1 MFYPA
6 HLNLQDRKCLVFG
19 GGIVADR
26 KVFSLLRCGGMV
38 TLISPEATKAL
49 KQLAQAGRI
58 QWHQR
63 QFQRGDSEGMFLVC
77 AATDC
82 PEINTQVFEDAHEV
96 HGINLVNVV
105 DVIPECTF
113 AAASVVTHG
122 DLTISISTSGKS
134 PAISRRIR
142 EYLEA
147 KFRTESLYTAPIDAN
162 FTPSRENQGHPYPVY
177 FLLENRRCNVVRN
190 PHIMSE
196 EIERRVNLLRQCGAS
211 VEQIDPM
218 HDDLNRLSAAFLV
231 SIDNIESNCENS
243 FFAPC
248 PGKGL
253 TNALNRI
260 QLFEYLKIPEAGT
273 FITPFLVIDGNLII
287 GISAKTQTIDE
298 QDKAKHLHR
307 ELANQ
312 FQNKGYGEFIDFLG
326 ALRPLVMEAIPTQ
339 QDRQQF
345 FDNLIDRIPLLER
358 EANETQKCCLRFENS
373 RCSVECAFN
382 LICRGQIE
390 RVRRYVHR
398 QIGEREIM
406 EGLLEDGG

>member
-177 FLLENRRCNVVRN
+177 FLLENRRCNIVRN

-211 VEQIDPM
+211 VEQIDPT
-218 HDDLNRLSAAFLV
+218 HDDLNRLSGAFLV
-231 SIDNIESNCENS
+231 YIDNIESNCENS
-243 FFAPC
+243 FFVPC

-298 QDKAKHLHR
+298 QDKAKHLQR

>member
-6 HLNLQDRKCLVFG
+6 HLDLQDRKCLVFG

-26 KVFSLLRCGGMV
+26 KVFSLLRCGGLV

-58 QWHQR
+58 QWHKR
-63 QFQRGDSEGMFLVC
+63 QFQWGDSEGMFLVC

-96 HGINLVNVV
+96 HGINLVNIV

-134 PAISRRIR
+134 PAISRRVR

-147 KFRTESLYTAPIDAN
+147 KFGTESLYTAPIDAN

-190 PHIMSE
+190 PHDMSE
-196 EIERRVNLLRQCGAS
+196 EIGRRVNLLRQCGAS

-218 HDDLNRLSAAFLV
+218 HDDLNRLSGAFLV
-231 SIDNIESNCENS
+231 YIDNIESNCENS
-243 FFAPC
+243 VFAPRL
-248 PGKGL
+248 GNGL
-253 TNALNRI
+253 TSAINRI
-260 QLFEYLKIPEAGT
+260 QLSEYLKIPEAGT

-287 GISAKTQTIDE
+287 GISTNSQTEEE
-298 QDKAKHLHR
+298 QDKAKHLQR

-312 FQNKGYGEFIDFLG
+312 FENKGYGEFIDFLG
-326 ALRPLVMEAIPTQ
+326 SLRPLVMEAIPTQ

-358 EANETQKCCLRFENS
+358 EANETRKCCLRFENPS
-373 RCSVECAFN
+373 CSVECVFN

-390 RVRRYVHR
+390 RVRQYVLR
-398 QIGEREIM
+398 QIGERKIM
-406 EGLLEDGG
+406 EGLEDGG

>member
-6 HLNLQDRKCLVFG
+6 HLDLQNRKCLVFG

-26 KVFSLLRCGGMV
+26 KVFSLLRCGGLV

-58 QWHQR
+58 QWHKR
-63 QFQRGDSEGMFLVC
+63 QFQWGDSEGKFLVC

-96 HGINLVNVV
+96 HGINLVNIV

-134 PAISRRIR
+134 PAISRRVR

-147 KFRTESLYTAPIDAN
+147 KFGTESLYTAPIDAN

-190 PHIMSE
+190 PHGMSE
-196 EIERRVNLLRQCGAS
+196 EIGRRVNLLRQCGAS

-218 HDDLNRLSAAFLV
+218 HDDLNRLSGAFLV
-231 SIDNIESNCENS
+231 YIDNIESNCENS
-243 FFAPC
+243 VFAPRL
-248 PGKGL
+248 GNGL
-253 TNALNRI
+253 TSAINRI
-260 QLFEYLKIPEAGT
+260 QLSEYLNIPEAGT

-287 GISAKTQTIDE
+287 GISTNSQTEEE
-298 QDKAKHLHR
+298 QDKAKHLQR
-307 ELANQ
+307 ELSNQ
-312 FQNKGYGEFIDFLG
+312 FENKGYGEFIDFLG
-326 ALRPLVMEAIPTQ
+326 SLRPLVMEAIPTQ

-358 EANETQKCCLRFENS
+358 EANETRKCCLRFENPS
-373 RCSVECAFN
+373 CSVECVFN

-390 RVRRYVHR
+390 RVRQYVLR
-398 QIGEREIM
+398 QIGERKIM
-406 EGLLEDGG
+406 EGLEDGG

>member
-6 HLNLQDRKCLVFG
+6 HLDLQDRKCLVFG

-26 KVFSLLRCGGMV
+26 KVFSLLRCGGLV

-58 QWHQR
+58 QWHKR
-63 QFQRGDSEGMFLVC
+63 QFQWGDSEGMFLVC

-96 HGINLVNVV
+96 HGINLVNIV

-134 PAISRRIR
+134 PAISRRVR

-147 KFRTESLYTAPIDAN
+147 KFGTESLYTAPIDVN

-190 PHIMSE
+190 PHGMSE
-196 EIERRVNLLRQCGAS
+196 EIGRRVNLLRQCGAS

-218 HDDLNRLSAAFLV
+218 HDDLNRLSGAFLV
-231 SIDNIESNCENS
+231 YIDNIESNCENS
-243 FFAPC
+243 VFAPRL
-248 PGKGL
+248 GNGL
-253 TNALNRI
+253 TNAINRI
-260 QLFEYLKIPEAGT
+260 QLSEYLKIPEAGT
-273 FITPFLVIDGNLII
+273 FITPFLVMNGNLII
-287 GISAKTQTIDE
+287 GISTNSQTE
-298 QDKAKHLHR
+298 EEKDKAKHLQR

-312 FQNKGYGEFIDFLG
+312 FENKGYGEFIDFLG
-326 ALRPLVMEAIPTQ
+326 SLRPLVMEAIPTQ

-358 EANETQKCCLRFENS
+358 EANETRKCCLRFENPS
-373 RCSVECAFN
+373 CSVECAFN

-390 RVRRYVHR
+390 RVRQYVLR
-398 QIGEREIM
+398 QIGERKIM
-406 EGLLEDGG
+406 EGLEDGG

>member
-177 FLLENRRCNVVRN
+177 FLLENRRCNIVRN

-211 VEQIDPM
+211 VEQIDPT
-218 HDDLNRLSAAFLV
+218 HDDLNRLSGAFLV
-231 SIDNIESNCENS
+231 YIDNIESNCENS
-243 FFAPC
+243 VFAPC
-248 PGKGL
+248 PGNGL
-253 TNALNRI
+253 TNAINRI
-260 QLFEYLKIPEAGT
+260 QLSEYLKILEAGT

-298 QDKAKHLHR
+298 QDKAKHLQR

>member
-6 HLNLQDRKCLVFG
+6 HLDLQDRKCLVFG

-26 KVFSLLRCGGMV
+26 KVFSLLRCGGLV

-58 QWHQR
+58 QWHKR
-63 QFQRGDSEGMFLVC
+63 QFQWGDSEGMFLVC

-96 HGINLVNVV
+96 HGINLVNIV

-134 PAISRRIR
+134 PAISRRVR

-147 KFRTESLYTAPIDAN
+147 KFGTESLYTAPIDAN

-190 PHIMSE
+190 PHGMSE
-196 EIERRVNLLRQCGAS
+196 EIGRRVNLLRQCGAS

-218 HDDLNRLSAAFLV
+218 HDDLNRLSGAFLV
-231 SIDNIESNCENS
+231 YIDNIESNCENS
-243 FFAPC
+243 VFAPRL
-248 PGKGL
+248 GNGL
-253 TNALNRI
+253 TSAINRI
-260 QLFEYLKIPEAGT
+260 QLSEYLKIPEAGT

-287 GISAKTQTIDE
+287 GISTNSQTEEE
-298 QDKAKHLHR
+298 QDKAKHLQR

-312 FQNKGYGEFIDFLG
+312 FENKGYGEFIDFLG
-326 ALRPLVMEAIPTQ
+326 SLRPLVMEAIPTQ

-358 EANETQKCCLRFENS
+358 EANETRKCCLRFENPS
-373 RCSVECAFN
+373 CSVECVFN

-390 RVRRYVHR
+390 RVRQYVLR
-398 QIGEREIM
+398 QIGERKIM
-406 EGLLEDGG
+406 EGLEDGG

>member
-6 HLNLQDRKCLVFG
+6 HLDLQDRKCLVFG

-26 KVFSLLRCGGMV
+26 KVFSLLRCGGLV

-58 QWHQR
+58 QWHKR
-63 QFQRGDSEGMFLVC
+63 QFQWGDSEGMFLVC

-96 HGINLVNVV
+96 HGINLVNIV

-134 PAISRRIR
+134 PAISRRVR

-147 KFRTESLYTAPIDAN
+147 KFGTESLYTAPIDAN

-190 PHIMSE
+190 PHGMSE
-196 EIERRVNLLRQCGAS
+196 EIGRRVNLLRQCGAS

-218 HDDLNRLSAAFLV
+218 HDDLNRLSGAFLV
-231 SIDNIESNCENS
+231 YIDNIESNCENTV
-243 FFAPC
+243 FAPRL
-248 PGKGL
+248 GNGL
-253 TNALNRI
+253 TSAINRI
-260 QLFEYLKIPEAGT
+260 QLSEYLKIPEAGT

-287 GISAKTQTIDE
+287 GISTNSQTEEE
-298 QDKAKHLHR
+298 QDKAKHLQR

-312 FQNKGYGEFIDFLG
+312 FENKGYGEFIDFLG
-326 ALRPLVMEAIPTQ
+326 SLRPLVMEAIPTQ

-358 EANETQKCCLRFENS
+358 EANETRKCCLRFENPS
-373 RCSVECAFN
+373 CSVECVFN

-390 RVRRYVHR
+390 RVRQYVLR
-398 QIGEREIM
+398 QIGERKIM
-406 EGLLEDGG
+406 EGLEDGG

>member
-6 HLNLQDRKCLVFG
+6 HLDLQDRKCLVFG

-26 KVFSLLRCGGMV
+26 KVFSLLRCGGLV

-58 QWHQR
+58 QWHKR
-63 QFQRGDSEGMFLVC
+63 QFQWGDSEGMFLVC

-96 HGINLVNVV
+96 HGINLVNIV

-134 PAISRRIR
+134 PAISRRVR

-147 KFRTESLYTAPIDAN
+147 KFGTESLYTAPIDAN

-190 PHIMSE
+190 PHGMSE
-196 EIERRVNLLRQCGAS
+196 EIGRRVNLLRQCGAS

-218 HDDLNRLSAAFLV
+218 HDDLNRLSGAFLV
-231 SIDNIESNCENS
+231 YIDNIEPNCENS
-243 FFAPC
+243 VFAPRL
-248 PGKGL
+248 GNGL
-253 TNALNRI
+253 TSAINRI
-260 QLFEYLKIPEAGT
+260 QLSEYLKIPEAGT

-287 GISAKTQTIDE
+287 GISTNSQTEEE
-298 QDKAKHLHR
+298 QDKAKHLQR

-312 FQNKGYGEFIDFLG
+312 FENKGYGEFIDFLG
-326 ALRPLVMEAIPTQ
+326 SLRPLVMEAIPTQ

-358 EANETQKCCLRFENS
+358 EANETRKCCLRFENPS
-373 RCSVECAFN
+373 CSVECVFN

-390 RVRRYVHR
+390 RVRQYVLR
-398 QIGEREIM
+398 QIGERKIM
-406 EGLLEDGG
+406 EGLEDGG